1 VQTLGIDLA
10 TEPSRTAVCTVS
22 WDGAGAVA
30 DFLAEPA
37 TDEALITA
45 CRTVDKVGIDCP
57 FGWPEPF
64 VDALVAHHDVQP
76 WPGRGSADTRA
87 FRRRLAY
94 RATDLHVQRVTEAW
108 PLSVSANL
116 IGLTAMRC
124 AGLLDALAPVDRAGA
139 GRVVEVYPAAALRV
153 WERAGGVVRGGALWR
168 SGYKQAADRGRGVL
182 EAMLIELQSQL
193 PALTFAPGA
202 EKLCRDSHDAFDALV
217 CALVARASANKQTG
231 LPQSGEQARLAGVEG
246 WIHLPSVALSGLAEL

>member
-1 VQTLGIDLA
+1 MAPCSAVTWPIAKTDPHVRNA
-10 TEPSRTAVCTVS
+10 TCV
-22 WDGAGAVA
+22 
-30 DFLAEPA
+30 
-37 TDEALITA
+37 
-45 CRTVDKVGIDCP
+45 
-57 FGWPEPF
+57 
-64 VDALVAHHDVQP
+64 
-76 WPGRGSADTRA
+76 
-87 FRRRLAY
+87 
-94 RATDLHVQRVTEAW
+94 W
-108 PLSVSANL
+108 PLSVSANF

-193 PALTFAPGA
+193 PALTFVPGA

-246 WIHLPSVALSGLAEL
+246 WIHLPSVALSGLAEDPLPAVARDGQMGAHATADSARTEPIGRYPDTQETLPHSARRRL